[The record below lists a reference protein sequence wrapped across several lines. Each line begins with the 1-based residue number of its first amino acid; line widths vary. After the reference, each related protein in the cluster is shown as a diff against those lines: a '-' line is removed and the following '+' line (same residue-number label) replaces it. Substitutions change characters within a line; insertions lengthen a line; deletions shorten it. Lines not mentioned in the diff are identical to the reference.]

1 MRIVFDSW
9 FYFVRQ
15 RRCFVDSGGATDI
28 YPAIVASSRACW
40 YPLPTPPLNFYIVGN
55 PPHLFQRPIP
65 FVRYGI
71 HQRAKAF
78 VLTDGGVFFAF
89 QIDMFVIHRVGIRPV
104 YEGIYAVIIGFVI
117 RPIRIGKQSFWIFRV
132 SAIGIRLTIIRVH
145 A

>member
-28 YPAIVASSRACW
+28 YPVFATSNRVYYR
-40 YPLPTPPLNFYIVGN
+40 PTSFLHIYIVGN

-65 FVRYGI
+65 FVRYRI
-71 HQRAKAF
+71 HQRAETF
-78 VLTDGGVFFAF
+78 VLTDGGIFFAL

-104 YEGIYAVIIGFVI
+104 
-117 RPIRIGKQSFWIFRV
+117 
-132 SAIGIRLTIIRVH
+132 
-145 A
+145 